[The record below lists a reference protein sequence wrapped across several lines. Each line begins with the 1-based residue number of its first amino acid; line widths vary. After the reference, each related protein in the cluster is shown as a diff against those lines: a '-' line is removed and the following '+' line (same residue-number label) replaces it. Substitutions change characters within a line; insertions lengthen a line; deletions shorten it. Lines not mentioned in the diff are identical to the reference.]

1 MRAPKRG
8 ILAGAVA
15 LAVVLV
21 GAIPAA
27 AATTARWAT
36 WQDLTGTGGAYSTS
50 VEIAASP
57 AITATM
63 TSDSRAGQVG
73 VIPGTSVWLPAS
85 TDVGAKYGSSINQQ
99 YLNLRPR
106 ADNAASPSTTTYSF
120 ANPTP
125 TSGWTFVL
133 GDIDADAVRIQAI
146 GPDGQALTAAQLGFQ
161 GGFNYCAPGL
171 AGKPSCTGDAADV
184 PSWDPTTLTLT
195 GNTAAADTSGASAWF
210 EPSAPISSLSF
221 VFTRRA
227 GFPVYQT
234 WFASIARD
242 VTGVVTDV
250 VDGPLDGVP
259 VSLTDANGVVVA
271 TTTTNPDGSYSFLG
285 VVATDGY
292 TARITA
298 PPGKIAVSG
307 NAQQVDLT
315 DADAVADFSVRD
327 IVPVAVSGRVTDDD
341 GNALAGVTVSID
353 GGQST
358 TTDAN
363 GFYLFDSVAVGG
375 HTVVVSA
382 LTGYSIADPTQII
395 NVPAGSEVPIENVD
409 FAFVENPTLSGSVL
423 ANGAGVPGVTV
434 TATAPGGPT
443 LTAVTDGNGDYSFPR
458 LPSGAYDVTVTT
470 PAGYTA
476 TGATTRTE
484 TVAADDVI
492 DVDFTFARL
501 GAIDGVV
508 RGDGGAPVA
517 GAVVTVAGGG
527 TSQQL
532 TTDAAGAYG
541 LGDLAP
547 GTYTITI
554 TPPAGT
560 TVVGSATRTVT
571 VTAAGEAFVDQDFVL
586 AAVTV
591 PPVDPVD
598 PGTPGTGGAVTPGG
612 GDGGVTRLPGTGLGP
627 ETFAWAGAGAA
638 VLALG
643 AVLLVVSRRR
653 SRRDAGDVDA

>member
-8 ILAGAVA
+8 ILAGVLA

-27 AATTARWAT
+27 AATTTRWAT
-36 WQDLTGTGGAYSTS
+36 WQPLAGSGGAYTTS
-50 VEIAASP
+50 VEIAANP

-125 TSGWTFVL
+125 SSGWTFVL

-146 GPDGQALTAAQLGFQ
+146 GPNGQPLTAAQLGFQ

-210 EPSAPISSLSF
+210 EPAAPISSLSF

-242 VTGVVTDV
+242 ITGTVTDI
-250 VDGPLDGVP
+250 VDGPLDGVEL
-259 VSLTDANGVVVA
+259 SLTDANGVVVA
-271 TTTTNPDGSYSFLG
+271 TTTTTNGGTYTFPGY
-285 VVATDGY
+285 VAADGY
-292 TARITA
+292 TVRVVA
-298 PPGKIAVSG
+298 PAGKIAVG
-307 NAQQVDLT
+307 ANAQQADLT
-315 DADAVADFSVRD
+315 DADAVADFQVRD

-353 GGQST
+353 GGQTT
-358 TTDAN
+358 TTDAD
-363 GFYLFDSVAVGG
+363 GFYLFDSVPVGG
-375 HTVVVSA
+375 HTVVVSP
-382 LTGYSIADPTQII
+382 LTGYSITDPTQVIA
-395 NVPAGSEVPIENVD
+395 VPADSEDPIENVD

-423 ANGAGVPGVTV
+423 VGGTGVAGVTI
-434 TATAPGGPT
+434 TATAAGGPA
-443 LTAVTDGNGDYSFPR
+443 LTAVTDANGDYSFPR
-458 LPSGAYDVTVTT
+458 LPSGSYEVMVTT

-484 TVAADDVI
+484 SVAADDVM
-492 DVDFTFARL
+492 DVDFTLARL

-508 RGDGGAPVA
+508 RGDGGAPIA
-517 GAVVTVAGGG
+517 GVVVTIAGG

-532 TTDAAGAYG
+532 TTDAAGNYG

-547 GTYTITI
+547 GTYTITV

-571 VTAAGEAFVDQDFVL
+571 VTGAGETFVDQDFALV
-586 AAVTV
+586 AVVV
-591 PPVDPVD
+591 PPVD
-598 PGTPGTGGAVTPGG
+598 PGTPGTPGAGGGAVTPGSG
-612 GDGGVTRLPGTGLGP
+612 TGTRLPATGLGP
-627 ETFAWAGAGAA
+627 ETFVWAGAGAA

-643 AVLLVVSRRR
+643 AVLLVASRRR
-653 SRRDAGDVDA
+653 SRRDGSDLDA